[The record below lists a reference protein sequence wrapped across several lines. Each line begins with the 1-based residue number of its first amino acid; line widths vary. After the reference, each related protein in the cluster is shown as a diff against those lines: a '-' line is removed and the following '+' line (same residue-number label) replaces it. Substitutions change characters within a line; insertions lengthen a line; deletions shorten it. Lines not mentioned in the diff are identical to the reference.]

1 MDKKNQ
7 IDAVNKVFV
16 PFGAEAV
23 GSPAI
28 GWRVTFGKVGTVG
41 QLKEI
46 IEGLSSDM
54 PLMVR
59 NCPIPTLHYHFF
71 EGIAYLELEFKDLPF

>member
-1 MDKKNQ
+1 MDQKNQ
-7 IDAVNKVFV
+7 IHAVNKIAV
-16 PFGAEAV
+16 PIGAEPV

-28 GWRVTFGKVGTVG
+28 GWRVTFGTPSTVG

-46 IEGLSSDM
+46 IEGLSSDL

-59 NCPIPTLHYHFF
+59 NGPLPTLHYHFF
-71 EGIAYLELEFKDLPF
+71 EGRAYLELELKDLPF